1 MLRAF
6 ILDTRGDMVERGL
19 VISLLAV
26 AAVVAWRALGQAV
39 ISKITG
45 AATEIAQ

>member
-1 MLRAF
+1 MLQAF
-6 ILDTRGDMVERGL
+6 ILDTRGDMVEHGL

-26 AAVVAWRALGQAV
+26 AAVVCDAG
-39 ISKITG
+39 TG

>member
-1 MLRAF
+1 MVEFL
-6 ILDTRGDMVERGL
+6 LDTRGDMVERGL

-39 ISKITG
+39 VAKVNT
-45 AATEIAQ
+45 AAAVVGE